1 MEEEK
6 KVLSVLG
13 VMRDPTPRDKVFVTM
28 DHSGDKKE
36 IWDPD
41 NRDEVDAARETYNR
55 LVKKGY
61 LAFKVKRDAEKGSQI
76 HEFDPDA
83 GKMILCPPVVGG

>member
-1 MEEEK
+1 
-6 KVLSVLG
+6 
-13 VMRDPTPRDKVFVTM
+13 MRDPKPNDRMIVMM

-41 NRDEVDAARETYNR
+41 SRDEVDAARETYNR
-55 LVKKGY
+55 LTKKGY
-61 LAFKVKRDAEKGSQI
+61 LCFKVKKDGEKGSQI

-83 GKMILCPPVVGG
+83 GKMIMVPPIVGG